1 MAEKPSRYIAPID
14 GLRAL
19 AVTAVILYH
28 LGISWIPGG
37 FLGVDLFFVISGYVI
52 TRLLLDSILS
62 KGGLDLRE
70 FYWAR
75 IRRLAP
81 PLLFMVAGTT
91 FIIAAWKP
99 DAIHRFL
106 SDLPYV
112 LTGSEN
118 WHLVAVH
125 QDYFQAIGRPPLLQH
140 TWSLGVEIQFYIL
153 WPLILLLILRYL
165 GKRRVAQSSLVIAF
179 ISGLALFIY
188 SLHVDASATNQISHI
203 YFGTDTHSLGL
214 FLGAALAVSWVPTN
228 LDGNISQRAQDFVDG
243 VGVVGFL
250 GLLCTF
256 FFIDESHPALYRI
269 AFPLAAIFGCA
280 VLTSLV
286 HPASR
291 FSPLLSSKPIVWIG
305 QRSYGIYLWHWV
317 IFQVTRP
324 NVDLAGANWAINC
337 ARILVVVALADIS
350 LRWIELPIRRGKL
363 SNWFRGMKY
372 RTHSAQRREKS
383 WVALGVVGI
392 LLSTSGAS
400 WAALHEASRSPNNE
414 TSVVVRTQPTSSPG
428 ASSNQSATSD
438 QTSTPNQSA
447 TPTVSPTPKLG
458 LWVTGD
464 SIILGIRAKLQ
475 SHFPIAL
482 INARVGRQIGELIQV
497 VQSDRIGLENS
508 PVIFDL
514 GNNNRLTESD
524 VRTLFELLK
533 NQPKMIVVDTAVPR
547 PWRDD
552 NNLLIQK
559 VIADYPQAQL
569 IDWAAISA
577 GHPEYF
583 APDGVHLSDAG
594 GDVYVS
600 AILEALKSP

>member
-1 MAEKPSRYIAPID
+1 MADQPSRYIAPID

-28 LGISWIPGG
+28 LGITWIPGG

-81 PLLFMVAGTT
+81 PLIFMLAGTT

-125 QDYFQAIGRPPLLQH
+125 QDYFQAVGRPPLLQH

-165 GKRRVAQSSLVIAF
+165 GKKRVVQSSLVIAF

-228 LDGNISQRAQDFVDG
+228 LDRNISQRAQDFVDG
-243 VGVVGFL
+243 VGVIGFL

-256 FFIDESHPALYRI
+256 FFIDESHPTLYRI

-291 FSPLLSSKPIVWIG
+291 FSPILSSKPIVWIG

-350 LRWIELPIRRGKL
+350 LRWIEIPIRRGRL

-372 RTHSAQRREKS
+372 RTRSVQRREKT
-383 WVALGVVGI
+383 WVALGVI
-392 LLSTSGAS
+392 TLLLSTSGAS
-400 WAALHEASRSPNNE
+400 WAALHESSQSPKIE
-414 TSVVVRTQPTSSPG
+414 TSLVVR
-428 ASSNQSATSD
+428 
-438 QTSTPNQSA
+438 STPTASPSVGTSQAA
-447 TPTVSPTPKLG
+447 TPAPKSG

-497 VQSDRIGLENS
+497 VQSDRVGMENS

-514 GNNNRLTESD
+514 GNNNRLVESD
-524 VRTLFELLK
+524 VRTLFDLLK
-533 NQPKMIVVDTAVPR
+533 NQPKMIVVNTAVPR
-547 PWRDD
+547 AWKED
-552 NNLLIQK
+552 NDQLIQK

-569 IDWAAISA
+569 IDWATISA

-594 GDVYVS
+594 GDVYVN
-600 AILEALKSP
+600 AILEALKTP